1 MIFRCNGIILSKIN
15 FDNFLK
21 LRVPSIIHDSYTVS
35 IRFYFTLNIEE
46 FYISKN
52 EYIYIFFFNLIGQ
65 TFFITKPI
73 NFVLFLVKII
83 PAKW

>member
-35 IRFYFTLNIEE
+35 IMFYFTLNIEE

-52 EYIYIFFFNLIGQ
+52 EYIYFFLI
-65 TFFITKPI
+65 
-73 NFVLFLVKII
+73 
-83 PAKW
+83 